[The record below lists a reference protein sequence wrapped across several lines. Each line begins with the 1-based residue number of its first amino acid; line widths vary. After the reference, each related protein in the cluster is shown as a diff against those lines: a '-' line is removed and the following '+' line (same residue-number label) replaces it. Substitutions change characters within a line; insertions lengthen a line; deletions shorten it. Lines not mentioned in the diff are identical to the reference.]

1 MFDRDI
7 FGDKCNYHKKINN
20 SINVQLSIQVE
31 DFACHMYYAYSMKLR
46 KPETDTQKKESNDVI
61 NKNK

>member
-31 DFACHMYYAYSMKLR
+31 DFACHMYYA
-46 KPETDTQKKESNDVI
+46 
-61 NKNK
+61 